1 MTRDR
6 MGTRTWPA
14 FLATVATVATAA
26 AAVAMLA
33 ALAAPPAALAQAA
46 SEPATRP
53 GITNIE
59 EAARQRF
66 TKRQFEQLTAKMIEL
81 AELLD
86 KAEPQ
91 TAKVLREAVAQAQRA
106 FIAEDMEKVAQLLG
120 NGLAAA
126 AANTQTEVISELRK
140 VLQTLR
146 LGILDLDERLE
157 RIRQMKEFR
166 EAIARMLAKQI
177 PLERQSNLADKAV
190 ELGKQADD
198 LGKQLAGI
206 VAEQKDLKDKTSKLP
221 PPDESVR
228 KLMDIAAQIKDA
240 IARQTAL
247 RNASASTPV
256 DKLPINGQLQKIL
269 GEKTA
274 RLGKQISAAAA
285 DPNMTAK
292 LGGKDAKDANS
303 LSSAAESAGKAV
315 DAMKEA
321 ADALGKSDASKA
333 ADPQD
338 QALHDLKQAE
348 KAVQDA
354 LAKLAGKDG
363 PGAELVQKQSGLAD
377 KTGKLADA
385 ADKLAKA
392 AGTDSDSSSQPGG
405 QSGKPG
411 ESGNLDKAK
420 EHMEGAAENLGQKD
434 RDKALDKQQKALD
447 ELEGKKL
454 KVADLKRFIDDKAK
468 EPTAAQ
474 AAKQSDLAGQGDKTS
489 KQMSAKADMPGSKS
503 MGEASKSMGQ
513 ASGKLGKGQSGQ
525 ANEDQKK
532 AIADMKKASDE
543 LNEAIEQEEQL
554 AQAEQL
560 EKIDRMLQKVLERQQ
575 AVSASTRETNDKRA
589 ADSTFARGEQ
599 IKLSELSRSEGK
611 LAEDVET
618 VRAILNQEGQSVVFT
633 EVLGDVRGDMQDVQK
648 LLDAQDPGPMAQAV
662 EKEIE
667 RSLQDMIDAVRKEL
681 AERRKKAGGGGR
693 GSGSGGGGKQPLVPV
708 IAELKMIR
716 TMEIAINRRTAD
728 LNKQVVD
735 SKLPADQAK
744 TEHGKLSRR
753 QENVRKMAEELHGK
767 INSGPGGGNRGD
779 SDVGGF

>member
-1 MTRDR
+1 MIAGKSSAIA
-6 MGTRTWPA
+6 MLA
-14 FLATVATVATAA
+14 FLA
-26 AAVAMLA
+26 
-33 ALAAPPAALAQAA
+33 APSAALAQSA

-53 GITNIE
+53 GITNVE

-126 AANTQTEVISELRK
+126 AANTQTEVIGELRK

-166 EAIARMLAKQI
+166 DTIGKMREKQK
-177 PLERQSNLADKAV
+177 PLERESNLTDKAG
-190 ELGKQADD
+190 EFGKQADD
-198 LGKQLAGI
+198 LARQLGDI
-206 VAEQKDLKDKTSKLP
+206 VAEQKELKDKTSKLP
-221 PPDESVR
+221 PPDESIR
-228 KLMDIAAQIKDA
+228 KLMEISEQIKDA
-240 IARQTAL
+240 IARQTRL
-247 RNASASTPV
+247 RSASASTPI
-256 DKLPINGQLQKIL
+256 DKLPITGQLQKIL
-269 GEKTA
+269 GDKTA
-274 RLGKQISAAAA
+274 RLAKAISAAAA
-285 DPNMTAK
+285 DPNMTGK
-292 LGGKDAKDANS
+292 LGVKDGHEANP

-333 ADPQD
+333 TDPQD
-338 QALHDLKQAE
+338 QALHDLKEAE
-348 KAVQDA
+348 KAVEDA
-354 LAKLAGKDG
+354 LARLAGKGDAG
-363 PGAELVQKQSGLAD
+363 GELAEKQSGLAD

-385 ADKLAKA
+385 ADKLAKE
-392 AGTDSDSSSQPGG
+392 AGADPNSPG
-405 QSGKPG
+405 QSGGKPG
-411 ESGNLDKAK
+411 ETGQSGNLDRAK
-420 EHMEGAAENLGQKD
+420 EHMKGAADKLGQKD

-447 ELEGKKL
+447 ELEAKKL
-454 KVADLKRFIDDKAK
+454 KVADLKRLIEEKAK
-468 EPTAAQ
+468 QPPAAQ
-474 AAKQSDLAGQGDKTS
+474 AQKQSELAEQADKTD
-489 KQMSAKADMPGSKS
+489 KQMSAKADMPGSKP
-503 MGEASKSMGQ
+503 MGEASKSMSQ
-513 ASGKLGKGQSGQ
+513 AAGKLSKGQSGQ

-532 AIADMKKASDE
+532 ALDEMKKASDE
-543 LNEAIEQEEQL
+543 LNDAIEQEEQL

-560 EKIDRMLQKVLERQQ
+560 EKIDQMLQKVLERQQ
-575 AVSASTRETNDKRA
+575 AVSASTSETNEKRA

-618 VRAILNQEGQSVVFT
+618 VRAILTEEGKSVVFT

-648 LLDAQDPGPMAQAV
+648 LLDAQDPGAMAQAV
-662 EKEIE
+662 QKEIE
-667 RSLQDMIDAVRKEL
+667 RTLQDMIDAVRKEL
-681 AERRKKAGGGGR
+681 AERRKKAGGGG
-693 GSGSGGGGKQPLVPV
+693 GGGGGGGKQPLVPA

-716 TMEIAINRRTAD
+716 TMEMAINRRTTE

-735 SKLPADQAK
+735 NKLPADQAK
-744 TEHGKLSRR
+744 AEHGKLSRR
-753 QENVRKMAEELHGK
+753 QENVRKMAEQLGDK
-767 INSGPGGGNRGD
+767 IKSGPGPGQGQGD
-779 SDVGGF
+779 AGGF